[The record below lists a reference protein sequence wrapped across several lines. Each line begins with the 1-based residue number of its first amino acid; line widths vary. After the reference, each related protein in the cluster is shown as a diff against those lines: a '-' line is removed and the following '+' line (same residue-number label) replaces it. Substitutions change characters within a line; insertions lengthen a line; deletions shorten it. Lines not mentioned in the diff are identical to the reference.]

1 MRTRLPLPR
10 GCNGRARSSIVH
22 ILAVGHDT
30 FTALLARAT
39 KKRCYNGHRPHGA
52 LEVRTPN
59 EVHGGLCVRARLLPS
74 IPRPHH

>member
-10 GCNGRARSSIVH
+10 GWNRRVRSSIVR
-22 ILAVGHDT
+22 ILAVGHYA

-59 EVHGGLCVRARLLPS
+59 EVHGGLCVRARLLPF
-74 IPRPHH
+74 IPPPHH